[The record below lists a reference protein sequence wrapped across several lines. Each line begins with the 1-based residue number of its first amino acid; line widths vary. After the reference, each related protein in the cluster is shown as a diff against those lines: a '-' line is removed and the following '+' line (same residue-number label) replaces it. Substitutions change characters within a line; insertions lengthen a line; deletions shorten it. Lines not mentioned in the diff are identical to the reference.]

1 MMKKDGGYTF
11 LKTSV
16 VVMLCFVLAF
26 APVVGEVAPALA
38 SAAGKAAG
46 TAGGEKSPLNILGG
60 TASVWGSM
68 LSAASSTEEAEDDI
82 GDEEI
87 SLDGLRDSAGVFL
100 EELLGDERLK
110 IALSEAMVRVADDG
124 GTTLEDLIVN
134 ILTDVRLRDF
144 LVDLLA
150 SYLILSEGSPE
161 RAFFQQITLD
171 LYTLLQ
177 DNSAGSIKAF
187 LKGALGEFME
197 QKDMKDLISD
207 IFGVATGR
215 LGGIIDDLQEQQV
228 LDEVP
233 DMFRLWWDDFLNKTT
248 GAEAGEAMSKVVVGI
263 MENANVISEDFAR
276 VLEEDEEFGIA
287 MEHLSDAVV
296 AELTGPLVDII
307 KEKLTPFMEAISPP
321 DAGEPDSLN
330 RYNGMMGPLRKFLDT
345 LMDSECET
353 CDDND
358 YPGYIGTTSLTPC
371 PDCPDTLGTVLKRIG
386 SDLNANIAQYADA
399 AMGEIIPADVEIEPS
414 DALVKA
420 ELGAFLMHWADNLI
434 AIIGRPETSGFLMEP
449 IGDYFATGGGKAD
462 LEDIL
467 STFNDNFM
475 RIYEALTDDD
485 SPIQEV
491 VRENLS
497 YPLFG
502 AKRYGEYEGECLTDK
517 LNEGLK
523 EILGDVLDEVQMDED
538 VKETAAAFSHELNLI
553 IRQIFPPTTSRK
565 KKRIPAW
572 N

>member
-46 TAGGEKSPLNILGG
+46 TASGEKSPLNLLGG
-60 TASVWGSM
+60 TASVWGTM
-68 LSAASSTEEAEDDI
+68 LAAASAGEETEDGADD
-82 GDEEI
+82 GEI
-87 SLDGLRDSAGVFL
+87 SLDGLRDSAGILL
-100 EELLGDERLK
+100 EELLGDEQLK
-110 IALSEAMVRVADDG
+110 MALSEAMVRVADNG
-124 GTTLEDLIVN
+124 GTTLEDIVIS
-134 ILTDVRLRDF
+134 ILNDEGLRDL

-150 SYLILSEGSPE
+150 SYLLLSEGSSE

-171 LYTLLQ
+171 LYALLQ

-187 LKGALGEFME
+187 LKGALGDLME
-197 QKDMKDLISD
+197 QRDMKDLISD

-215 LGGIIDDLQEQQV
+215 LGGILDDLQEQHV

-233 DMFRLWWDDFLNKTT
+233 DMFKLWWDDFLNKTT

-276 VLEEDEEFGIA
+276 ALEEDEDYGIA

-296 AELTGPLVDII
+296 SQLTEPLVDTI
-307 KEKLTPFMEAISPP
+307 KEKLNPFLEAISPP
-321 DAGEPDSLN
+321 DAGEPDSPN
-330 RYNGMMGPLRKFLDT
+330 RYAGMNGPLRRFLDT
-345 LMDSECET
+345 AVMDSECNT
-353 CDDND
+353 CKDND
-358 YPGYIGTTSLTPC
+358 YPGYIGTTSLTLC

-386 SDLNANIAQYADA
+386 ADLNANIAEYADA
-399 AMGEIIPADVEIEPS
+399 AMGEIIPADAEIEPS

-420 ELGAFLMHWADNLI
+420 ELGAFLMFWADNLI
-434 AIIGRPETSGFLMEP
+434 AIIGRPETGGFLMEP

-467 STFNDNFM
+467 STLNENFM
-475 RIYEALTDDD
+475 RTYE
-485 SPIQEV
+485 
-491 VRENLS
+491 
-497 YPLFG
+497 
-502 AKRYGEYEGECLTDK
+502 
-517 LNEGLK
+517 
-523 EILGDVLDEVQMDED
+523 
-538 VKETAAAFSHELNLI
+538 
-553 IRQIFPPTTSRK
+553 
-565 KKRIPAW
+565 
-572 N
+572 